1 MRERLDELDYH
12 VFIHL
17 ERNLSLIQNY
27 GAKIV
32 EIIYLCK
39 LSSLYL
45 IFFEV
50 VRPYLGTFY

>member
-39 LSSLYL
+39 LSSPLSY
-45 IFFEV
+45 FFEV